1 MEFPTISQAK
11 ILIIDDDQ
19 DILNSLKAGLHI
31 EQVELEVDTATTA
44 LEGVT
49 KAQSFKPD
57 IVILDLQLPDAR
69 GFDIL
74 DDLRSPEL
82 AETRIIM
89 LTAQDTT
96 NNLWESIDLKID
108 DFIGKPFD
116 LAELEARIY
125 SQLLLKHNS

>member
-1 MEFPTISQAK
+1 MEFPSISQAK

-31 EQVELEVDTATTA
+31 EQVELEIDTATTA

-57 IVILDLQLPDAR
+57 IIILDLQLPDAR

-74 DDLRSPEL
+74 DDLRMPEL
-82 AETRIIM
+82 AQTRIIM

-96 NNLWESIDLKID
+96 QNLWESIDLKID

-125 SQLLLKHNS
+125 NQLLLKHSA

>member
-1 MEFPTISQAK
+1 MEFPAISQAK

-31 EQVELEVDTATTA
+31 EQVELEIDTATTA